1 MIRHVLR
8 AAFVALALLHGIAAA
23 SAQQKAY
30 SDDLV
35 ANEAIRT
42 EAAVRNEGA
51 RIVLNRAAP
60 DLRRAAA
67 AASAR
72 NDVRQALDLYAAAA
86 SADPA
91 DQANWLGYAQAA
103 RAVPFKDYNERY
115 MLQSRASAAAY
126 LAYQKARTPRDEAI
140 ALALLGQVY
149 AERNYN
155 RPALNV
161 YRTSLQIA
169 DDPATRRIYE
179 ALREKYGFRIT
190 DFKVD
195 SDSASPRACFEF
207 SEPLAGGKIDFSPF
221 VAVSGIANAA
231 VRADGAQLCVDGLK
245 HGQRYGFVIRQGLP
259 SAVDETLLK
268 SADYEIY
275 VRDRAPQVR
284 FTGRNYVLP
293 RTGQEGLPLISVNT
307 AKVNVDIYRIG
318 DRSIA
323 PTVRTSDFLSQLSG
337 YDIELLATD
346 KGVKVW
352 SGSLTTGNELNQ
364 DVVTAFPVL
373 EAAGKLDPG
382 VHVMVARPD
391 SGAGAANGDSDE
403 TKATQWFVVSDLG
416 LTAFMGADG
425 VHVFVRS
432 LASAKP
438 VENVEVRLI
447 ARNNEVLGT
456 KSSDATGHVAFDPGL
471 ARGEGGM
478 SPGVVVASLDGDYGF
493 VDLAQSAFDLTDRG
507 VKGRAASGPVDAFLY
522 TERGVYRSGETVSLT
537 ALLRDRKGVAVEGL
551 PLTVVVRRP
560 DGVEY
565 RRALVEDQGLGGRA
579 FPIPLLPGAA
589 RGTWRVVAYT
599 DPKGAVV
606 GEASFLV
613 EDYVPERID
622 VTLTPKAA
630 VLRPEEPAQIDVLA
644 RYLFGAPGAD
654 LAISGEVAVSA
665 APASAVKGFEG
676 FTVGLDNETVEAATT
691 EIEDPGTT
699 DAKGQAKLDVPV
711 PSISQV
717 RPTQA
722 RIAVRV
728 AEEGGRAVERSVT
741 LPILPKGPVIGV
753 RPLFGADLAEGGS
766 ATFDVALAAPD
777 GTRLARQGVA
787 WTLVRVERRY
797 QWYNTDGRWG
807 YEPVTSTRKVA
818 DGRVDLSA
826 SSLARIVAKVDFGMY
841 RLEVRALDLA
851 ETAQTS
857 LHLHRRLV
865 GRPDARTRRT
875 FSTSPSTRRATAPA
889 TSCR

>member
-1 MIRHVLR
+1 MLRSRQRGAGFSGGRKRFRVTDDPSRSAGRVCRPRPASRHS
-8 AAFVALALLHGIAAA
+8 AAA

-42 EAAVRNEGA
+42 EAALRNEGA

-60 DLRRAAA
+60 DLRRVAA

-195 SDSASPRACFEF
+195 LDSASPRACFEF

-323 PTVRTSDFLSQLSG
+323 PTVRTERLFEPALRLRHRAPRD
-337 YDIELLATD
+337 D

-416 LTAFMGADG
+416 LTTFMGDDG
-425 VHVFVRS
+425 LHVFVRS
-432 LASAKP
+432 LASAEP
-438 VENVEVRLI
+438 VAGVEVRLI
-447 ARNNEVLGT
+447 ARNNEILGT
-456 KSSDATGHVAFDPGL
+456 RHADATATPPSIP
-471 ARGEGGM
+471 A
-478 SPGVVVASLDGDYGF
+478 SPAAKAEWRRADRRRRDSTATTASSTSP
-493 VDLAQSAFDLTDRG
+493 QSAFDLTDRG
-507 VKGRAASGPVDAFLY
+507 VDGPRRAGRRRRLPLHRARRLSPAARPC
-522 TERGVYRSGETVSLT
+522 TLT
-537 ALLRDRKGVAVEGL
+537 ALLRDA
-551 PLTVVVRRP
+551 
-560 DGVEY
+560 
-565 RRALVEDQGLGGRA
+565 QG
-579 FPIPLLPGAA
+579 
-589 RGTWRVVAYT
+589 
-599 DPKGAVV
+599 
-606 GEASFLV
+606 
-613 EDYVPERID
+613 
-622 VTLTPKAA
+622 
-630 VLRPEEPAQIDVLA
+630 
-644 RYLFGAPGAD
+644 
-654 LAISGEVAVSA
+654 
-665 APASAVKGFEG
+665 
-676 FTVGLDNETVEAATT
+676 
-691 EIEDPGTT
+691 
-699 DAKGQAKLDVPV
+699 
-711 PSISQV
+711 
-717 RPTQA
+717 
-722 RIAVRV
+722 
-728 AEEGGRAVERSVT
+728 
-741 LPILPKGPVIGV
+741 
-753 RPLFGADLAEGGS
+753 
-766 ATFDVALAAPD
+766 
-777 GTRLARQGVA
+777 
-787 WTLVRVERRY
+787 
-797 QWYNTDGRWG
+797 
-807 YEPVTSTRKVA
+807 
-818 DGRVDLSA
+818 
-826 SSLARIVAKVDFGMY
+826 
-841 RLEVRALDLA
+841 
-851 ETAQTS
+851 
-857 LHLHRRLV
+857 
-865 GRPDARTRRT
+865 
-875 FSTSPSTRRATAPA
+875 
-889 TSCR
+889 